1 VGWPDWLA
9 AISGACVA
17 LLITGSAQA
26 ADKVRLAINL
36 SPISALPLIAQQR
49 GLFTKHGLDVSITN
63 FTTGRQALETVIGG
77 GADIA
82 TAAESP
88 VTAAVFAGQK
98 VQLLARMEYSELK
111 TVVVVPGAK
120 QLSDLK
126 GKRIGYTAGT
136 GSEVY
141 THELLKKAGLAKS
154 DVTLVNLR
162 PQDMIAAAASGSIDA
177 YNIWE
182 PFVANGRK
190 ALGAKAVILA
200 PKNVY
205 SETFNVV
212 VTEAY
217 AAQNHTVAVAFLRA
231 LLEAERWLTANRS
244 EAIALVGKSV
254 NLKPEE
260 LAEVWNDYVFE
271 LVLDKRTL
279 DALKNHGQWRIDTG
293 NAAGN
298 ARTLPDFGKVLHR
311 GPLQQ
316 VAPERVKI

>member
-1 VGWPDWLA
+1 MPIRLYM
-9 AISGACVA
+9 ILVA
-17 LLITGSAQA
+17 LVTLASSTAQA
-26 ADKVRLAINL
+26 NEPVRLAINL
-36 SPISALPLIAQQR
+36 SPISALPLIAKEK
-49 GLFTKHGLDVSITN
+49 GLFEKHGLDVRITN
-63 FTTGRQALETVIGG
+63 FSSGRQALETVIGG

-88 VTAAVFAGQK
+88 VTAAVFAGQN

-111 TVVVVPGAK
+111 TVVVVPGVKDVAG
-120 QLSDLK
+120 LK

-141 THELLKKAGLAKS
+141 THELLKRAQLTKN

-190 ALGAKAVILA
+190 ALGATASVIKLA
-200 PKNVY
+200 NVY

-212 VTEAY
+212 LTQAY
-217 AAQNHTVAVAFLRA
+217 QAKHPQVSIAFLRA
-231 LLEAERWLTANRS
+231 LLEAESWLKANR
-244 EAIALVGKSV
+244 EAAIALVGKAV
-254 NLKPEE
+254 GLAPAE

-279 DALKNHGQWRIDTG
+279 DVLSHHAQWRIDTG
-293 NAAGN
+293 NAAGD
-298 ARTLPDFGKVLHR
+298 AKAIPDFRKVIHAA
-311 GPLQQ
+311 PLSQ